1 MTQYGTSE
9 YSERITRTETEIQNI
24 REDINQSKKN
34 LKQTIKEILVRL
46 NKLELTNAKI
56 IGVIIA
62 TSTITSTIAA
72 TVVVAIQIYL
82 SRGSP

>member
-1 MTQYGTSE
+1 MTPHETSE
-9 YSERITRTETEIQNI
+9 YGERITRTETEIQNI

-62 TSTITSTIAA
+62 TSTITTTIAA

>member
-1 MTQYGTSE
+1 MTPHETSK

-34 LKQTIKEILVRL
+34 VGETIKEICMRL

-72 TVVVAIQIYL
+72 TVVIAIQIYL
-82 SRGSP
+82 SG

>member
-1 MTQYGTSE
+1 MTQYKTSE
-9 YSERITRTETEIQNI
+9 YGERITRTETEIQNI

-34 LKQTIKEILVRL
+34 VGETIKEIRMRL
-46 NKLELTNAKI
+46 NRLELTNAKI

>member
-1 MTQYGTSE
+1 MTQYGTSK

>member
-1 MTQYGTSE
+1 MTPHETSE
-9 YSERITRTETEIQNI
+9 YGERITRTETEIQNI

-34 LKQTIKEILVRL
+34 L
-46 NKLELTNAKI
+46 NTNAKI

>member
-1 MTQYGTSE
+1 MTQYETSK

-72 TVVVAIQIYL
+72 AAVVAIQIYL

>member
-1 MTQYGTSE
+1 MTQYETSE

>member
-1 MTQYGTSE
+1 MTQYETSK

-72 TVVVAIQIYL
+72 ATVVVIQIYL

>member
-1 MTQYGTSE
+1 MTPHETSE
-9 YSERITRTETEIQNI
+9 YGERITRNETEIQNI
-24 REDINQSKKN
+24 KEDINQTKKN
-34 LKQTIKEILVRL
+34 LVESIKEILARL

-72 TVVVAIQIYL
+72 AAVVAIQIYL